1 MQLAVETTFHPLQ
14 ASARGGR
21 DDRCWS
27 GTPDSGA
34 TVSEQERDEIVR
46 RHGDLE
52 LEENMEAQRRL
63 WTIQRIG
70 RAIALLLLALGL
82 AGAFGGGPL
91 SHHTASSGGCSVEY
105 ERIGYRATPQE
116 YRFKLAPE
124 VARSGKIRV
133 SFDTEA
139 LSPLRL
145 EQIVPE
151 PTTTRL
157 KADGILFE
165 FDVEEGEGHR
175 ELRFLFQSDVAWM
188 HTTRIDIESCPTLR
202 LEQLF
207 LP

>member
-1 MQLAVETTFHPLQ
+1 
-14 ASARGGR
+14 
-21 DDRCWS
+21 
-27 GTPDSGA
+27 
-34 TVSEQERDEIVR
+34 VSDQERDEIVT

-52 LEENMEAQRRL
+52 IEENMGAQRRL
-63 WTIQRIG
+63 WRIQRIG
-70 RAIALLLLALGL
+70 RVIAVLLLALGL

-91 SHHTASSGGCSVEY
+91 SHHSASSGGCSVEY

-124 VARSGKIRV
+124 VARPGKVRV

-139 LSPLRL
+139 LSRMQL

-165 FDVEEGEGHR
+165 FDVEAGEGPR
-175 ELRFLFQSDVAWM
+175 ELRSWPKW
-188 HTTRIDIESCPTLR
+188 TRSTW
-202 LEQLF
+202 
-207 LP
+207 